1 MDASAWRFLFRLAGP
16 LGIVG
21 LMLSSGWVGAAIA
34 AHCAD
39 LASEG
44 AAHARHHSTACATMK
59 PVKAGAR
66 PTKADVARLANV
78 STATVSY
85 VLNNVEGQTISP
97 ATRAAVRKAAQKLG
111 YRPNLAAR
119 NLAVGGSGVVLY
131 IVPRI
136 ALGELPTEVGSR
148 LTTALAR
155 RGIVLSLQFETDDN
169 QNIVDA
175 VADLNPIAV
184 TSVFP
189 LTGDALRAVSAAGIP
204 QIHLGSAQLR
214 ALGDLHLTVGE
225 MRVDHLVARGHRRLA
240 FAYSDIEKLRPL
252 GDYWFEGLRAAANN
266 HDLPEIVVGTV
277 ATDGSDAAD
286 VVAGW
291 VRDGLT
297 AVCAQS
303 DETAFVVLHGM
314 RQAELRCPQDLAVIG
329 VDAQPLGAVS
339 GPPLTSV
346 AFDAKAIVEGS
357 VAAMMAE
364 LGYPVDSDATGTDVA
379 TLIERSST

>member
-1 MDASAWRFLFRLAGP
+1 
-16 LGIVG
+16 
-21 LMLSSGWVGAAIA
+21 
-34 AHCAD
+34 
-39 LASEG
+39 
-44 AAHARHHSTACATMK
+44 MK
-59 PVKAGAR
+59 PVKGGGR

-97 ATRAAVRKAAQKLG
+97 STRAAVRRAAQKLG

-136 ALGELPTEVGSR
+136 AVGELPMEVGSR

-155 RGIVLSLQFETDDN
+155 RGIVLSLQFETDDDRN
-169 QNIVDA
+169 VVDA
-175 VADLNPIAV
+175 IADLNPIAV

-189 LTGDALRAVSAAGIP
+189 LTGDALAAATAAGVP

-225 MRVDHLVARGHRRLA
+225 MRVGHLVARGHRRLA
-240 FAYSDIEKLRPL
+240 FAYSDVEKLRPL
-252 GDYWFEGLRAAANN
+252 GDYWLEGLRAAATK
-266 HDLPEIVVGTV
+266 HALPEIVVATV
-277 ATDGSDAAD
+277 ASDGSDAAD
-286 VVAGW
+286 VVSGW
-291 VRDGLT
+291 VRTGVT

-303 DETAFVVLHGM
+303 DETAFVVLHGL
-314 RQAELRCPQDLAVIG
+314 REAGLRCPQELAVIG
-329 VDAQPLGAVS
+329 VDARPLGAVS

-346 AFDAKAIVEGS
+346 AFDAKAIVDGS
-357 VAAMMAE
+357 VAAMLAE
-364 LGYPVDSDATGTDVA
+364 LGYPVDAEPTGTDVA